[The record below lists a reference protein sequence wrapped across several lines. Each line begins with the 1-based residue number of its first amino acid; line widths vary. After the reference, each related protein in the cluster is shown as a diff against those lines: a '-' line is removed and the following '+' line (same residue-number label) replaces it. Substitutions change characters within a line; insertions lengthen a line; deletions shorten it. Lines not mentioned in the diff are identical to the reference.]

1 MLQRIAEIKM
11 VIAMTGEIEETAVLR
26 ARCSYDFQFAELAA
40 RINEAYEA
48 VASAQKGTLEYAI
61 KTGELLQEAKNRLK
75 HGEWSNWLELNCP
88 NIPAR
93 TATDYMKLAEH
104 QSRLDPNRQRATDL
118 SIRGA
123 LRAVKLGPKARQKSK
138 KSKPDLEG
146 LLHDFAVD
154 ELHTA
159 LEGARWDAEKLTA
172 LAHYC
177 IAAIKGGSSEKCS
190 KGEGPT
196 APEQVQLEETIPLP
210 DAVKS
215 MLLEI
220 AIYAV
225 GRDGRV
231 DPNDYHWRLLVL
243 RAKAMFA
250 FEASAA
256 GRLPLAREQ

>member
-1 MLQRIAEIKM
+1 MISDSL
-11 VIAMTGEIEETAVLR
+11 T
-26 ARCSYDFQFAELAA
+26 ELAA

-48 VASAQKGTLEYAI
+48 VASAQNGTLEYAI

-75 HGEWSNWLELNCP
+75 HGEWSKWLELNCP

-93 TATDYMKLAEH
+93 TARDYMKLAEH
-104 QSRLDPNRQRATDL
+104 QSRLGPNRQRAADL

-123 LRAVKLGPKARQKSK
+123 LRAVKPGPKTRQKPK

-146 LLHDFAVD
+146 LLHDLAVD
-154 ELHTA
+154 ELHIA
-159 LEGARWDAEKLTA
+159 LEGARWHAQKLTA
-172 LAHYC
+172 LAHY
-177 IAAIKGGSSEKCS
+177 IQGGSSEKCS

-196 APEQVQLEETIPLP
+196 APEQVQLEETILPP

-215 MLLEI
+215 ILLEI

-225 GRDGRV
+225 ERDGRV

-256 GRLPLAREQ
+256 GRPCLGPTRPPPSPTIPVTRL